1 VRFARHLAAALAAVA
16 AVVALGLGLEHSSAV
31 ARLIGVPPGATGPSQ
46 REIQLS
52 NPPPGT
58 VFVRGPGGKGRP
70 ASVARR
76 SDGAPPDLGATSEV
90 VRTTLLEALII
101 AVAAGLAAEGRRYRR
116 QRRRAALA
124 ADDTAAEGT
133 AAAPGRPAGAT
144 RERDRSK

>member
-52 NPPPGT
+52 NPQPGT
-58 VFVRGPGGKGRP
+58 VFVRGPGGKLQP
-70 ASVARR
+70 AAVARR

-101 AVAAGLAAEGRRYRR
+101 AVVAGLAAEGRRHRR
-116 QRRRAALA
+116 QHRRAVLA
-124 ADDTAAEGT
+124 ADDTAA
-133 AAAPGRPAGAT
+133 APGHPAGGS
-144 RERDRSK
+144 RERDGPR

>member
-1 VRFARHLAAALAAVA
+1 MRFARHLAAALVAVA

-31 ARLIGVPPGATGPSQ
+31 ARLIGVPPGASGPSQ

-58 VFVRGPGGKGRP
+58 VFVRGPGGKSQP
-70 ASVARR
+70 VSVARR

-101 AVAAGLAAEGRRYRR
+101 AVVAGLAAEGRRYRR
-116 QRRRAALA
+116 QRRRAVLA
-124 ADDTAAEGT
+124 ADDTAA
-133 AAAPGRPAGAT
+133 AAGRPG
-144 RERDRSK
+144 SGG

>member
-1 VRFARHLAAALAAVA
+1 VRFARHLAAALVAVA

-52 NPPPGT
+52 NPQPGT
-58 VFVRGPGGKGRP
+58 VVGPGPGGKGRP
-70 ASVARR
+70 VSVARR

-101 AVAAGLAAEGRRYRR
+101 AVVAGLAAQGRHYRR
-116 QRRRAALA
+116 QRRRAVLA
-124 ADDTAAEGT
+124 ADDAA
-133 AAAPGRPAGAT
+133 GRPGSDGRPGSAGPA
-144 RERDRSK
+144 DAGP